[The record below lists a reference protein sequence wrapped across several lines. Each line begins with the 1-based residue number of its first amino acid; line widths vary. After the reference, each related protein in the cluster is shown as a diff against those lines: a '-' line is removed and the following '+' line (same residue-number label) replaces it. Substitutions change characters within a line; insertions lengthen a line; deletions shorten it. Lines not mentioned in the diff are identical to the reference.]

1 MEYFVYI
8 IQSAATKKFYTGL
21 TNDINRRIK
30 EHNSHESNTITT
42 KFLNDYVLIFCQ
54 IVDTRIEARK
64 LEKYL
69 KSGAG
74 REIRKEI
81 VEYIQN

>member
-1 MEYFVYI
+1 MT
-8 IQSAATKKFYTGL
+8 S
-21 TNDINRRIK
+21 DINRRIK

-42 KFLNDYVLIFCQ
+42 KILSDYSLIFCQ
-54 IVDTRIEARK
+54 IADTRIEARK
-64 LEKYL
+64 LEIYL

-81 VEYIQN
+81 VEYID